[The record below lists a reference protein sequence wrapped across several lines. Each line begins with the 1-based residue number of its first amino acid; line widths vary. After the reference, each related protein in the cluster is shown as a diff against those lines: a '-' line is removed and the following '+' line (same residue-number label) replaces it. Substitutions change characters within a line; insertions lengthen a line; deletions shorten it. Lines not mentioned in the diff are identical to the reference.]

1 MRAPIPCT
9 TLGVP
14 EFSPGRASGGSLG
27 AFLEGR
33 ADRMRVLLVSL
44 LPLGKG
50 EGGVPVDSS
59 ALKASRH
66 MPDAPKL
73 TRKFNNLRVWNALGA
88 AGRPR
93 DLCLGA
99 LEGLPGRG
107 HERDLDRHAGFRR
120 STWSLRGRKSSTRD
134 SRKGMSRFWGL
145 AGRLEADL
153 VHF

>member
-1 MRAPIPCT
+1 VRAATPCT

-14 EFSPGRASGGSLG
+14 EFSPGRAYGDSLG
-27 AFLEGR
+27 ASLEGR

-66 MPDAPKL
+66 LPDAPKL
-73 TRKFNNLRVWNALGA
+73 TCKFSDLRVWNAPGA
-88 AGRPR
+88 AGHPCDPR
-93 DLCLGA
+93 HEDQ
-99 LEGLPGRG
+99 EGLQGRG
-107 HERDLDRHAGFRR
+107 HERDLELQIPISVDRAARR
-120 STWSLRGRKSSTRD
+120 GSKRAVRGIPG
-134 SRKGMSRFWGL
+134 GMFHFWGL

-153 VHF
+153 VHS